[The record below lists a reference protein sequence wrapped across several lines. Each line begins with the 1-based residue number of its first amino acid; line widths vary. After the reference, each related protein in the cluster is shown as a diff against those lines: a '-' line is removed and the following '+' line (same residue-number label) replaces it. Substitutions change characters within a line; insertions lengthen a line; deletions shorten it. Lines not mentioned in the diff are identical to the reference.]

1 MEGCPTQAPMK
12 NIGLFSRCRIGVD
25 ELTELGLSLGG
36 RPIGNATLRFGQ
48 MPDEA
53 YLDLSTNLSNGC
65 FDEDEFKALE
75 LQLGYPPVSYV
86 SIHMNYT
93 GRAFSRALEVARAI
107 QARWG
112 GDVDYSGAGGLIDN
126 PFSPPT

>member
-1 MEGCPTQAPMK
+1 MK
-12 NIGLFSRCRIGVD
+12 NIGVFSRCQIGVD

-36 RPIGNATLRFGQ
+36 IPIGNTTLRLGQ
-48 MPDEA
+48 IPEEA
-53 YLDLSTNLSNGC
+53 YLDLSTDLSNGC
-65 FDEDEFKALE
+65 FDEDEFQTLE
-75 LQLGYPPVSYV
+75 RQLGFPPVSYV

-93 GRAFSRALEVARAI
+93 EPAFSRALEVARAI

-112 GDVDYSGAGGLIDN
+112 GDLDYSGAGGSIDN